1 MFTSNPFVLQYY
13 VKRDCTVKARLLRFG
28 IAFHSTGA
36 DVQTQTKQGNDD
48 RRTVTVPEAAK
59 LLGISRNAAYE
70 GVKRKEIPSVKI
82 GARIVV
88 PKAALD
94 RMLGDA

>member
-1 MFTSNPFVLQYY
+1 M
-13 VKRDCTVKARLLRFG
+13 
-28 IAFHSTGA
+28 
-36 DVQTQTKQGNDD
+36 QTQTKQGNDD